1 MANLDEIADSRDSEQ
16 NTIRV
21 SLSSSKYEDFQGN
34 SRFFYVAFQNVERA
48 ELIGQRAEIWEGERY
63 LEIVKYDLEDSDE
76 NGIMQGKTVAVFR
89 ANEWKYVR
97 AL

>member
-1 MANLDEIADSRDSEQ
+1 MIADSRDSLK

-21 SLSSSKYEDFQGN
+21 SLSNAKFEEFQGD
-34 SRFFYVAFQNVERA
+34 SRYFYVAYQNVETA
-48 ELIGQRAEIWEGERY
+48 QLIGQRVEIWEGERY
-63 LEIVKYDLEDSDE
+63 LEILRYDLEEESDE
-76 NGIMQGKTVAVFR
+76 NGDITGKSVAVFR